1 MDILLGLLIGLLVA
15 AAGFFLLRGR
25 IATPGNPETP
35 FPGAQGPSINELN
48 INEEVNR
55 AVQVAL
61 AQAMAQLSQQARH
74 DREESIKLASERV
87 AQVGGHE
94 LGKRAE
100 VIDTTMKNVHESLT
114 QRIAQLDSE
123 LRQLRELNVEK
134 FGNVDKAVTELAKRT
149 SDLNSVL
156 SSSQARGQWGERMAE
171 DLLRAAGLVEGI
183 NYEKQDTIEGRGRPD
198 YTFLLPPSRVL
209 YMDVKFPLDAYA
221 KYVESVDD
229 ASRTTQR
236 SEFLKAVRDRV
247 RELEKRDYAVKTNA
261 SSLDYVLLFVPNE
274 GISGFI
280 HESDPNLID
289 WALERRVVLC
299 SPLSLY
305 SFLVVVRQAADSF
318 HTEETAEQMM
328 QLVNKFKKQWDMY
341 VKSLEKVKKNF
352 DSLQE
357 ELTSLT
363 VGTRFKGLHRETRKI
378 DELRQSRNVPELSE
392 ASGPGQDII
401 DIDDEF
407 DDDGL

>member
-1 MDILLGLLIGLLVA
+1 VDILLGLLIGLL
-15 AAGFFLLRGR
+15 AAGLAFVLLRAR
-25 IATPGNPETP
+25 LNTPAAPLPIVEP
-35 FPGAQGPSINELN
+35 PAPLN
-48 INEEVNR
+48 VTDDVNR
-55 AVQVAL
+55 AVQAAL
-61 AQAMAQLSQQARH
+61 SQAMAHMSQQARH
-74 DREESIKLASERV
+74 DREESIKLASERI
-87 AQVGGHE
+87 AEAGGQE

-100 VIDTTMKNVHESLT
+100 VIDTTIRGVHESLT
-114 QRIAQLDSE
+114 QRISQLDIE
-123 LRQLRELNVEK
+123 LKQLRELNVEK

-149 SDLNSVL
+149 TDLNNVL

-171 DLLRAAGLVEGI
+171 DLLRAAGLVQGI

-209 YMDVKFPLDAYA
+209 YMDVKFPLDSYA
-221 KYVESVDD
+221 KYIEAIDD
-229 ASRTTQR
+229 SSRTTLR
-236 SEFLKAVRDRV
+236 GEFLKAVKDRV

-261 SSLDYVLLFVPNE
+261 MSLDYVLLFVPNE

-280 HESDPNLID
+280 HESDPELIN
-289 WALERRVVLC
+289 WALERKVVLC

-328 QLVNKFKKQWDMY
+328 QMVNKFKKQWDMY

-352 DSLQE
+352 DAVQE
-357 ELTSLT
+357 ELDSLT

-378 DELRQSRNVPELSE
+378 DELRQRRNVPELPEST
-392 ASGPGQDII
+392 GDFI
-401 DIDDEF
+401 DV
-407 DDDGL
+407 DDDPDDSEDAF